1 MIPPL
6 RPHRSSVRPP
16 RAALPRP
23 MRLRSVCL
31 LAAALAASAVA
42 APLSR
47 QLEIDFFREVPNR
60 NLKGIT
66 VRADSRLL
74 DGPGVSDL
82 AGTIG
87 ADLLWSTAPSGQA
100 RVFFVGTGP
109 EGKIFRVDATAPG
122 AFTAELAAD
131 LEATHVFA
139 VATMRDGAL
148 LAGTSPQG
156 TLSLI
161 RAGAVVAAVNLP
173 VDSILDLSLYQGPE
187 PFVLVA
193 TGNPGRIYRVD
204 LAAFA
209 TAGIGTEKI
218 TDAAELA
225 KRGITLFGE
234 IRDRNVRR
242 LLRLPDGRVIAGSAP
257 RGNVY
262 EFPAA
267 GGAPL
272 ILLENRDA
280 EVSDLLAGPGG
291 SFYAALTLSAGSGD
305 TRLAARPTPAPA
317 PAPGAAPAPAEV
329 PDIDDSART
338 ERFTGR
344 GQLVHFP
351 AGGLPEMLITRPNT
365 AFYRLAWHQDGAR
378 QWIVISGGEQG
389 ELLAYSPSERRSM
402 NLGATVSAQTNGLS
416 AFGDGLFLLLRSNAP
431 GFSLLDFNPSGAR
444 TLETRRLDLGSPAEL
459 GKLRFGQLR
468 GLTAQELEVSAR
480 TSYGSDEREG
490 WSAWTPLGHED
501 GGWSAPDLRG
511 RYVQFRLA
519 LPAGTA
525 RSPLIDRATLHYL
538 PQNRRPQLTDFRIFA
553 PNLALVP
560 LPEPPATP
568 ANLTVGSLL
577 FPNQRDGK
585 DAPSGAGP
593 RRSGFLN
600 SPVVPQTGTQIVYWS
615 ITDPD
620 DDTLAATFSLAP
632 EGTDDWTDLAVR
644 TADTYVQFDVSHL
657 PEGRYRTR
665 LLAEELAPRP
675 AAQRLS
681 YTFETDSLIV
691 DRTPPEILAVNAER
705 VAGAW
710 RLVIEARDAASL
722 LQGAEFVLNNGLRLT
737 VEQPEDGVLDGLRE
751 AFVAEVPAARAAGAT
766 SVEIVVY
773 DTAGNSAARRVPLP

>member
-1 MIPPL
+1 
-6 RPHRSSVRPP
+6 
-16 RAALPRP
+16 

-31 LAAALAASAVA
+31 LAAALAASVNA
-42 APLSR
+42 APLSKE
-47 QLEIDFFREVPNR
+47 LEIDFFREVPNR

-66 VRADSRLL
+66 VRADGRLL

-87 ADLLWSTAPSGQA
+87 ADLLWSTAPSGQS

-139 VATMRDGAL
+139 VAAKRDGAL

-161 RAGAVVAAVNLP
+161 HAGAVVAAVNLP
-173 VDSILDLSLYQGPE
+173 VDSILDLSLHEGPE
-187 PFVLVA
+187 PFALVA

-209 TAGIGTEKI
+209 AAGIGTEKI
-218 TDAAELA
+218 TDSAELA

-262 EFPAA
+262 EFPAT

-272 ILLENRDA
+272 ILMENRDA

-305 TRLAARPTPAPA
+305 TRLSARPVPAPTPAP
-317 PAPGAAPAPAEV
+317 GATPAPAEL
-329 PDIDDSART
+329 PEGDDSSRA

-351 AGGLPEMLITRPNT
+351 AGGLPESLLTRPNT

-378 QWIVISGGEQG
+378 QWIVIGGGEQG
-389 ELLAYSPSERRSM
+389 EVLAYSPAERRSM

-416 AFGDGLFLLLRSNAP
+416 AFGDGLFLLLRNNAP
-431 GFSLLDFNPSGAR
+431 GFSLLDFNPKGAR

-459 GKLRFGQLR
+459 GNLRFGQLR
-468 GLTAQELEVSAR
+468 GLTAQELEVYAR
-480 TSYGSDEREG
+480 TSFGSDEREG
-490 WSAWTPLGHED
+490 WSEWTPLGHED
-501 GGWSAPDLRG
+501 GGWSAPGLRG
-511 RYVQFRLA
+511 RYVQLRLT
-519 LPAGTA
+519 LPAGKA

-538 PQNRRPQLTDFRIFA
+538 PQNRRPQLTDFRLFA

-560 LPEPPATP
+560 LPEPPQNP

-577 FPNQRDGK
+577 FPNQREGK
-585 DAPSGAGP
+585 DSPSSGGP

-600 SPVVPQTGTQIVYWS
+600 SPVVPQTGAQIVYWS
-615 ITDPD
+615 LTDPD
-620 DDTLAATFSLAP
+620 DDALAATFSIAP
-632 EGTDDWTDLAVR
+632 EGGDDWTDLVVR

-665 LLAEELAPRP
+665 LVAEELAPRP
-675 AAQRLS
+675 SAQRLS

-691 DRTPPEILAVNAER
+691 DRTAPEILAASAIR
-705 VAGAW
+705 DGAHW
-710 RLVIEARDAASL
+710 RIAIEARDAMSL
-722 LQGAEFVLNNGLRLT
+722 LQGAEFMLNNGLRVAL
-737 VEQPEDGVLDGLRE
+737 EQPADGVLDGLRE
-751 AFVAEVPAARAAGAT
+751 TFIAEIPEARAAGAT
-766 SVEIVVY
+766 SVEIVLY
-773 DTAGNSAARRVPLP
+773 DAVGNSVARRLELK